1 MYRYAECPACHSKL
15 KYRGERSSI
24 VCPRCQTQFAI
35 ASEQPSPILQ
45 PSSATLSGTL
55 PSNDLSNGQP
65 KSASSLRGIAIGIA
79 VGAAA
84 TITMVSAVL
93 LVPRGDALPPAN
105 SEHAEVS
112 SAASP
117 TISDPPQVDRE
128 AVQPVTALGQS
139 EEKEHSSES
148 NDSSQRSD
156 AELPSVVEKKRR
168 TPEPQQPD
176 SQELSEEK
184 ADLDQP
190 TTAKAS
196 LLYQWE
202 TGQSHNYSFQL
213 VVDLKEGQKTVKG
226 NCTYSVGKVVN
237 KPTEEELT
245 GTGTGFF
252 VSQDG
257 YLVTCAHVVQDAAR
271 VKVVLGEREWEG
283 KVVAV
288 DQVQDLAIVHVEA
301 SGLPTLTL
309 SDTRGVELAEPVRV
323 VGFPLSDM
331 LGKGIKMTSGTV
343 AGRTQEGEGGDRTF
357 QIDATVNPGNSGGP
371 IVDEQGQVV
380 GVASALLS
388 GIQISEVGFG
398 VPADEVLRLLKRSKI
413 APSAKAKPKPQSG
426 PELARMVTPAVAYL
440 EVVLNPESRQAYRVD
455 FKYNF
460 LAQTT
465 PSKNASAA
473 SAPRVLDSNPTSLF
487 PVTGRVSFAITRFGQ
502 MSQYKGEGSLPY
514 DLGPIGGLVI
524 EDMSHEGK
532 KSWSS
537 SSLKEFSIKEER
549 NRFQFPRH
557 FGHQNSSQ
565 LQALLKPET
574 KTYPAIERN
583 SYQVTEESSDQVT
596 ITKNYEF
603 QTLEESD
610 PPLFQQKGTGTL
622 VFDKKIGMPVSL
634 EYESKVSFRSKNG
647 TVDTVPYTLS
657 YKLLNPEEAAEEQ
670 VLNLAVVAA
679 RLMGASVAKDTERK
693 FGPKPKPK
701 PKGNDARRSA
711 EAKPKNDP
719 ERVDELIAILMPDTS
734 VNQDRRGQLR
744 RHRGPV
750 HFGELRELTKLAV
763 VPKRQQLVGEIFL
776 YYANRPNAFDQRAAV
791 EGLVNWATK
800 KQVPGMI
807 KLLTEDAEGIDWP
820 ERKKIIKALGR
831 FKSLRVARAIATRL
845 VYFTEDNAAKEVLLA
860 FGSDTEEAVS
870 EMLDHKSKDAREA
883 AAEILEKIGTRKSL
897 AALKK
902 ALDEEPDHFAKRSIQ
917 DAIDAILRR

>member
-1 MYRYAECPACHSKL
+1 MYRYAECPVCHSKL

-24 VCPRCQTQFAI
+24 VCPGCQSQFAI
-35 ASEQPSPILQ
+35 ASEQPLPTLQ
-45 PSSATLSGTL
+45 PTSLALSGSL
-55 PSNDLSNGQP
+55 PSDNQSNEQP
-65 KSASSLRGIAIGIA
+65 KISSSSRGIAIGIA
-79 VGAAA
+79 VGAAT
-84 TITMVSAVL
+84 TIAIVCAVM
-93 LVPRGDALPPAN
+93 LVPDSDALSPTN
-105 SEHAEVS
+105 SEHAKESSVAVAVESVS
-112 SAASP
+112 TPVVKPAEQP
-117 TISDPPQVDRE
+117 TTELS
-128 AVQPVTALGQS
+128 QS
-139 EEKEHSSES
+139 EEKEHPRESS
-148 NDSSQRSD
+148 DSPQRSD
-156 AELPSVVEKKRR
+156 VELSSVVEKKRR
-168 TPEPQQPD
+168 PSEPQQPD
-176 SQELSEEK
+176 SQELGEEK

-190 TTAKAS
+190 TTAKTS
-196 LLYQWE
+196 LLYQWD
-202 TGQSHNYSFQL
+202 TGRSHNYSFQL

-301 SGLPTLTL
+301 SGLPTLML
-309 SDTRGVELAEPVRV
+309 SDASGVELAEPVRV

-343 AGRTQEGEGGDRTF
+343 AGRTQEEEGGGRTF

-371 IVDEQGQVV
+371 IVDDQGRVV

-388 GIQISEVGFG
+388 GIRISEVGFG

-413 APSAKAKPKPQSG
+413 TPNAKARPKPQSG

-460 LAQTT
+460 LTQTT
-465 PSKNASAA
+465 PPKKASTASAL
-473 SAPRVLDSNPTSLF
+473 RVLDSNTASLF
-487 PVTGRVSFAITRFGQ
+487 PVTGRVNFSVTRFGQ
-502 MSQYKGEGSLPY
+502 MSQYKGKGSLPY

-565 LQALLKPET
+565 LQALLEPET

-583 SYQVTEESSDQVT
+583 SYKVTEESSDLVT

-603 QTLEESD
+603 RTLEEDD

-622 VFDKKIGMPVSL
+622 VFNKKIGMPVSL
-634 EYESKVSFRSKNG
+634 EYESKVSFRSKDG
-647 TVDTVPYTLS
+647 SVDTVPYTLS

-679 RLMGASVAKDTERK
+679 RLMGASLAKDTERK
-693 FGPKPKPK
+693 FRRK
-701 PKGNDARRSA
+701 PKGNGTRRSA
-711 EAKPKNDP
+711 DAKPKRDP

-734 VNQDRRGQLR
+734 NNQDRRGQLR
-744 RHRGPV
+744 RHHGPA
-750 HFGELRELTKLAV
+750 HLQELRELTELPV
-763 VPKRQQLVGEIFL
+763 VPKRQQLVGKIFL
-776 YYANRPNAFDQRAAV
+776 YYANKPNAFDQRAAV
-791 EGLVNWATK
+791 EGLANWATK

-820 ERKKIIKALGR
+820 ERKEIIKALGR
-831 FKSLRVARAIATRL
+831 FKSLRVARAVASRL
-845 VYFTEDNAAKEVLLA
+845 VYFTEDSEAKEVLLA
-860 FGSDTEEAVS
+860 FGADTEEAVS
-870 EMLDHKSKDAREA
+870 EMLDHKSEDAREA
-883 AAEILEKIGTRKSL
+883 AAEILKKIGTRKSL
-897 AALKK
+897 SALKK
-902 ALDEEPDHFAKRSIQ
+902 ALDEEPEHFAKRSIQ